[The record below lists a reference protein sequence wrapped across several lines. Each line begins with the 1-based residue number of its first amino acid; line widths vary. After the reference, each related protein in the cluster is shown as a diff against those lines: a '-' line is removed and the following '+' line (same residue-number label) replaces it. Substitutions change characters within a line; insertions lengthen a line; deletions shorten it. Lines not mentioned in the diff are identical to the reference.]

1 VLLGRRALRVNRVI
15 VAAISKGTAVLVA
28 QSSPV
33 AFLDA
38 G

>member
-15 VAAISKGTAVLVA
+15 AAISKGTAVLVA